1 MIYQYVVSLKN
12 RNTKYIDL
20 IGLLL
25 GIMSVIFFVRELL
38 VAHQVGLAYLL
49 GTIFVTA
56 VLIWNVVQ
64 SSKGKKVYYS
74 RALLI
79 AALVWMKMPFFQW
92 LTFVFI
98 ILALLEYQAKY
109 SLEIGFSDKEVV
121 INSLFKKRYAW
132 SAFDNIVLRDGII
145 TLDFINNRIL
155 QREVEDDE
163 DDEADEDEFNAY
175 CGRQLSNTRSEAGG
189 KKSEA

>member
-12 RNTKYIDL
+12 RNTRYIDL

-25 GIMSVIFFVRELL
+25 GIMSVIFFTRELL
-38 VAHQVGLAYLL
+38 VAVELPYLL
-49 GTIFVTA
+49 GAIFVPA

-79 AALVWMKMPFFQW
+79 AALVWMKMPYFQW

-109 SLEIGFSDKEVV
+109 ALEIGFSDKEVV
-121 INSLFKKRYAW
+121 INSIFKKRYAW

-145 TLDFINNRIL
+145 TLDFINNRII

-163 DDEADEDEFNAY
+163 DDEADEDEFNDY
-175 CGRQLSNTRSEAGG
+175 CKRQLAKITSSAVRE
-189 KKSEA
+189 

>member
-12 RNTKYIDL
+12 RNTRYIDL

-38 VAHQVGLAYLL
+38 VAHEVSLAYLL
-49 GTIFVTA
+49 GSISVTI

-109 SLEIGFSDKEVV
+109 SLEIGFSDHEVV
-121 INSLFKKRYAW
+121 INSMFKKRYAW

-175 CGRQLSNTRSEAGG
+175 CERQLLNTRSEAGG

>member
-12 RNTKYIDL
+12 KQTRYIDIL
-20 IGLLL
+20 GLLL
-25 GIMSVIFFVRELL
+25 GIMSILFFVWEML
-38 VAHQVGLAYLL
+38 VAAGVHVAYLV
-49 GTIFVTA
+49 GSIVVA
-56 VLIWNVVQ
+56 GVLVWNVIQ

-92 LTFVFI
+92 LTFLFI

-109 SLEIGFSDKEVV
+109 ALEIGFSDKEIV
-121 INSLFKKRYAW
+121 INSLFKKRYNW
-132 SAFDNIVLRDGII
+132 SQFDNIVLKDGML
-145 TLDFINNRIL
+145 TLDFTNNKLL

-163 DDEADEDEFNAY
+163 EDDADEEEFNDY
-175 CGRQLSNTRSEAGG
+175 CRRQLSKVITSPSSR
-189 KKSEA
+189 